1 MRLLTYGFCQEQI
14 MISIGFYV
22 WGLIFIFLEVKQLS
36 LSDCRRSGFHFFF
49 FSFTVTGRN
58 PFWFL
63 FSNKQPGLI
72 IPHACKQCLH
82 TNIGFE
88 LHRPNVTQQIKHKG
102 KPTRKDGGT
111 RWVRSR
117 SFCGNH
123 QHILPRIHN
132 SFHCQTQLVWQAWLC
147 SLLSLHLL
155 PKPFSE
161 PWTV

>member
-1 MRLLTYGFCQEQI
+1 MVVDIRLL
-14 MISIGFYV
+14 
-22 WGLIFIFLEVKQLS
+22 
-36 LSDCRRSGFHFFF
+36 SGANNDLHWVLCLGPHIHFFGSETVVTVRLQTLRLPLFF
-49 FSFTVTGRN
+49 FSFPVTGRN

-117 SFCGNH
+117 SFCGNQ

-132 SFHCQTQLVWQAWLC
+132 SFHCQTQLLLQAWLC